1 MLLHTM
7 RATKQKKGRK
17 LKNKRTSK
25 FRTLNCSPETE
36 RAGNH
41 TCFSKVDLE
50 QMRRVWNVRHP
61 DNKIVSHSPSVIWG
75 HLKSYYATVCNKE
88 SCWVRQMMQS
98 KEQQRELLDAFA
110 PESPKDWEKN
120 PNEWL
125 SSMDILRVMNQYE
138 KKYKCFDFMG
148 PSPIDYDHR
157 QVNGEPVWKELCFFD
172 LKTHIQKGH
181 FKIGIIFNL
190 DKHTGSGTHWV
201 SMFINVKKKTIFYF
215 DSTGDAIPPQL
226 MKFVRTVTEQGNR
239 LGIAFSFDQNH
250 PVEHQYSNTECG
262 MYSLFFIIHMVED
275 KITSHYLKTHVIR
288 DKDVEKFRRIYFNR
302 AGSV

>member
-1 MLLHTM
+1 M
-7 RATKQKKGRK
+7 RNARNMRNTRKKQTNTSGKK
-17 LKNKRTSK
+17 K
-25 FRTLNCSPETE
+25 FVKLNCSPITNS
-36 RAGNH
+36 AGKQ
-41 TCFSKVDLE
+41 TCFSKEDLE
-50 QMRRVWNVRHP
+50 QMRQMWNARHS
-61 DNKIVSHSPSVIWG
+61 DHKITSHDPNIIWN
-75 HLKSYYATVCNKE
+75 HLKSYYMSICNKE
-88 SCWVRQMMQS
+88 SCWVRQMMHS

-110 PESPKDWEKN
+110 PEAPKDWDKN

-138 KKYKCFDFMG
+138 QRYKCFDFIG

-157 QVNGEPVWKELCFFD
+157 QVNGQPVWKELCFFD
-172 LKTHIQKGH
+172 LNDHIRKGH

-201 SMFINVKKKTIFYF
+201 SMFINVKKKIIFYF
-215 DSTGDAIPPQL
+215 DSTGDAIPPQI
-226 MKFVRTVTEQGNR
+226 MKFARTVMEQGKSI
-239 LGIAFSFDQNH
+239 GIDFAFDQNH

-275 KITSHYLKTHVIR
+275 KITSHYLKKHIVR

-302 AGSV
+302 AGSL